1 MHDPL
6 DASTIIFALLAVFVL
21 WKLRSV
27 LGTRNGNEKQ
37 PPAKAFFRRTL
48 GNNDNKV
55 VPLPGAAEVPR
66 AALGG
71 AVAPA
76 PASERWKDYA
86 EAGSKVAAGL
96 DAIAAA
102 DRSFAVESFISGAKM
117 AYEMIVTA
125 FAAGDRQTLQKLLEQ
140 DVYESFVAAIAG
152 RESRS
157 ETMKTTV
164 VSIDK
169 VGIDEASLRNKTA
182 QITLRF
188 ASKLVSVT
196 QGASGAV
203 IEGNSERVLDM
214 IDVWTFARDI
224 EARDPNWKLVATQT
238 GL

>member
-6 DASTIIFALLAVFVL
+6 DASTIIFALLAIFVL

-37 PPAKAFFRRTL
+37 PPANAFFRRTL
-48 GNNDNKV
+48 GNNDNMV

-66 AALGG
+66 PTLAAD
-71 AVAPA
+71 V
-76 PASERWKDYA
+76 PASDRWKDYA
-86 EAGSKVAAGL
+86 EAGSKAAAGL

-102 DRSFAVESFISGAKM
+102 DRSFAIDSFISGAKM

-125 FAAGDRQTLQKLLEQ
+125 FAAGDRQTLQNLLEH
-140 DVYESFVAAIAG
+140 DVYESFATAIAG

-157 ETMKTTV
+157 ETMETTV

-169 VGIDEASLRNKTA
+169 VAVDEASLRNKTA
-182 QITLRF
+182 QIALRF

-196 QGASGAV
+196 HGASGAV
-203 IEGNSERVLDM
+203 IEGSPDRVLDM
-214 IDVWTFARDI
+214 VDVWTFARDV

-238 GL
+238 GH

>member
-55 VPLPGAAEVPR
+55 VPLPGVAEGPR
-66 AALGG
+66 PTLAT
-71 AVAPA
+71 VAPT
-76 PASERWKDYA
+76 SDRWKDYA
-86 EAGSKVAAGL
+86 EAGSKATAGL

-102 DRSFAVESFISGAKM
+102 DRSFAIESFISGAKM

-125 FAAGDRQTLQKLLEQ
+125 FAAGDRQTLQNLLEH
-140 DVYESFVAAIAG
+140 DVYESFGAAIAG

-157 ETMKTTV
+157 ETMETTV

-169 VGIDEASLRNKTA
+169 VGVEEASLRNKTA

-188 ASKLVSVT
+188 ASKLMSVT
-196 QGASGAV
+196 HGASGTV
-203 IEGNSERVLDM
+203 IDGSPERVLDM
-214 IDVWTFARDI
+214 VDVWTFTRDI
-224 EARDPNWKLVATQT
+224 ESRDPNWKLVATQT
-238 GL
+238 GQ